1 MFRMLL
7 MIRFGSKEDWVTMQ
21 VGAVL
26 PEDIQAKG
34 WRFLLLSE
42 AREVFGSLLGERAW
56 ASMDRSKFGSE
67 IRSEIRSELGLGLRF
82 EFELAPEGGLW
93 IFRWLRRIQTAKSI
107 RPGPR

>member
-1 MFRMLL
+1 MLL
-7 MIRFGSKEDWVTMQ
+7 KIRFGSKEDWVTIQ

-26 PEDIQAKG
+26 PEVVQAKG

-56 ASMDRSKFGSE
+56 APMDWSKFGSK

-82 EFELAPEGGLW
+82 GLDSAPERGAVGLLKAETESDSEVNLESE
-93 IFRWLRRIQTAKSI
+93 IV
-107 RPGPR
+107 